1 MCRIAGIV
9 DFNKSLGENLE
20 QIVVS
25 MRDSMAHG
33 GPDDAGVY
41 VDHNKG
47 IAIGNR
53 RLSIID
59 LSACGHQPMSNHEGS
74 VWITYNGEIYNFEVL
89 RNELKKHG
97 CQFKSRT
104 DTEVLVYGYEEW
116 GIEGLLSR
124 LRGMF
129 AFAIYDKRGS
139 SFKLILARD
148 RFGIKPLYYYHDK
161 DKFIFSSEV
170 KAFGISGLVKA
181 DLNAGA
187 LVNFLQLGSI
197 PPPLTSIKNVF
208 SLSSAHYM
216 VVQKNNIEFKQYWD
230 ILNYFK
236 GYSDKSSDEAIKQI
250 RDLLYDTVKLHLI
263 SDAPLGV
270 FLSGGIDSA
279 SLVAIASKYTDI
291 PLKTLSIVFEEEKY
305 SEALYSR
312 EVANIY
318 KTDHSE
324 ILLKQ
329 SDFLNEIPK
338 IFEAMDEPSIDGVN
352 TYFVSKAAKETGLKA
367 VLSGIGGDEVFLGY
381 NYFKNINALNFSQ
394 KFLSLLPVYFRKT
407 LITSYMNIER
417 VLGLKVHEKLDY
429 MINPTT
435 LNNYLLFRGLF
446 TLREIQ
452 GLIGIS
458 KSELDELSIFSD
470 SFYKKGS
477 FVQNLPLVQ
486 TFNYLDFN
494 HYLHDQL
501 LKDADFM
508 GMRHSVEIR
517 VPFVDHLLVENVL
530 KLSPDIKLSNG
541 INKPLLVKSLINDL
555 PKNVYARKKMG
566 FVFPFGDWIKNDIG
580 NFADIVQS
588 ADMFD
593 TKAVKEMFGDF
604 NKGKL
609 HWSRIWA
616 LVVGSKVMS
625 PMALK
630 KNKK

>member
-1 MCRIAGIV
+1 MCRIAGIF
-9 DFNKSLGENLE
+9 DFNNSLGENLE

-33 GPDDAGVY
+33 GPDDAGVF
-41 VDHNKG
+41 VDRDKG
-47 IAIGNR
+47 IALANR

-59 LSACGHQPMSNHEGS
+59 LSANGHQPMSNHEGS
-74 VWITYNGEIYNFEVL
+74 VWITYNGEIYNFEEL
-89 RNELKKHG
+89 RKELKKHG

-104 DTEVLVYGYEEW
+104 DTEVLIYGYEEW

-139 SFKLILARD
+139 SFKLVLARD

-170 KAFGISGLVKA
+170 KAFEISGLVKA
-181 DLNAGA
+181 NLNTGA

-197 PPPLTSIKNVF
+197 PPPLTSIKNVY
-208 SLSSAHYM
+208 SLSSGHYM
-216 VVQKNNIEFKQYWD
+216 VVQKNNIEIKQYWD

-236 GYSDKSSDEAIKQI
+236 SYSEKSSDEATKQI

-263 SDAPLGV
+263 SDAPLGI
-270 FLSGGIDSA
+270 FLSGGIDSS
-279 SLVAIASKYTDI
+279 SLVAVASKYTGV
-291 PLKTLSIVFEEEKY
+291 PLRTLSIVFDEDKY
-305 SEALYSR
+305 NEALYSR
-312 EVANIY
+312 EIAEIF
-318 KTDHSE
+318 KTDHRE

-329 SDFLNEIPK
+329 ADFINEIPE
-338 IFEAMDEPSIDGVN
+338 IFEAMDQPSVDGVN

-381 NYFKNINALNFSQ
+381 NYFKNINALDFSQ
-394 KFLSLLPVYFRKT
+394 KFLSFLPIYFRKA
-407 LITSYMNIER
+407 LLNSCMNMER
-417 VLGLKVHEKLDY
+417 ILGLKVHEKLDY
-429 MINPTT
+429 MVNPTT

-446 TLREIQ
+446 TPREIQ
-452 GLIGIS
+452 GLLGIN
-458 KSELDELSIFSD
+458 KSELDESSIFSD
-470 SFYKKGS
+470 SLYKKDS
-477 FVQNLPLVQ
+477 FVQDLPLVQ
-486 TFNYLDFN
+486 TINYLDFN

-501 LKDADFM
+501 LKDADYM

-530 KLSPDIKLSNG
+530 KLSPEIKLANG

-555 PKNVYARKKMG
+555 PKSIYNRKKMG
-566 FVFPFGDWIKNDIG
+566 FVFPFGDWIKNDLG
-580 NFADIVQS
+580 NFADILQS
-588 ADMFD
+588 SDTFD
-593 TKAVKEMFGDF
+593 RGAVKELF
-604 NKGKL
+604 NSFRKGKL

-616 LVVGSKVMS
+616 LVVGSKIMS
-625 PMALK
+625 PMMMK
-630 KNKK
+630 KH